1 MIIDTNDEYDVKNL
15 FQRKSSQNLENNFI
29 FNSFKDT
36 EDDNKFVLMLNTISE
51 SSELPLTGSDI
62 NSWD

>member
-62 NSWD
+62 NNWD